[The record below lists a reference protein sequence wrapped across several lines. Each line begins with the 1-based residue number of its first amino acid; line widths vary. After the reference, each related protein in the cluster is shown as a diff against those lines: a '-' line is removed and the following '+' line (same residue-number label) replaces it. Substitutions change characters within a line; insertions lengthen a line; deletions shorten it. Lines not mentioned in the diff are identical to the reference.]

1 MPESEYSTGDKVFM
15 IGGILFFVLEMKLL
29 GDTSDNLALLFL
41 EFLCMCFI
49 ECLDFIDPMSSGCYI
64 EQGTQLP
71 GVTHLRSFNR
81 PFSVL
86 FLLI

>member
-1 MPESEYSTGDKVFM
+1 M

-29 GDTSDNLALLFL
+29 GLPSDNLAQLFL
-41 EFLCMCFI
+41 EFLCTFI

-64 EQGTQLP
+64 EQATQFP

-81 PFSVL
+81 PFSVP
-86 FLLI
+86 FSLL